1 MSDVAALPVAIAE
14 RLSTGRPLKFTP
26 ERLDQIRNLV
36 ERGHSREEIAS
47 IIDVTVG
54 SLAVTCS
61 RLGISLRCVQRDT
74 IGARRKREV
83 KMSALDKSAPE
94 GMSKPKTSTP
104 GETKAPTVVLML
116 ADGDRLISSLPIRP
130 DLFTALALEAEI
142 CGLRLSEL
150 LVQLIEGSVKRNGA
164 VLQAGGAPKL
174 AEKGRY
180 YVPIVNPS

>member
-1 MSDVAALPVAIAE
+1 MSDVAAFSVAIAE

-26 ERLDQIRNLV
+26 ERLDQIRTLV

-61 RLGISLRCVQRDT
+61 RLGISLRRVRLDT

-83 KMSALDKSAPE
+83 KMSALAKSAPE

-142 CGLRLSEL
+142 CDLRLSEL
-150 LVQLIEGSVKRNGA
+150 LVRLIEGIVKQNRSLGTCAQNEFHVMA
-164 VLQAGGAPKL
+164 DPA
-174 AEKGRY
+174 
-180 YVPIVNPS
+180 